1 MRMPTG
7 CTVTRVPARHSGP
20 AGRVATAIV
29 LAGCALLLL
38 SGCATTK
45 MDRLMPHVETMQLA
59 THYFGVPTSKS
70 DLSNGGAR
78 NEWLLDQVT
87 QVPGQYVE
95 QKIFV
100 GYDYDGFPVYYTRN
114 VFVPAHMARQYCR
127 LVIVSDKAGNVL
139 ESTWEGDSCEDMMA
153 VPSTY

>member
-1 MRMPTG
+1 MRMLASYA
-7 CTVTRVPARHSGP
+7 VTHSPARHSGP
-20 AGRVATAIV
+20 AGRVAAFIALT
-29 LAGCALLLL
+29 GCALLLL

-59 THYFGVPTSKS
+59 THYFGAPTSKS
-70 DLSNGGAR
+70 DLPNGGAR

-95 QKIFV
+95 QRIFV
-100 GYDYDGFPVYYTRN
+100 GYDCDGFPVYYTRN

-127 LVIVSDKAGNVL
+127 LVIVADKNGNVL
-139 ESTWEGDSCEDMMA
+139 ESTWEGDSCEEMMA